1 VEVRM
6 MVQGLPPGVQNA
18 QDAKLCAE
26 MFGVTCNVQ
35 EGLGDGSK
43 QAIIK

>member
-1 VEVRM
+1 M
-6 MVQGLPPGVQNA
+6 MVQGLPPGVQNG

-35 EGLGDGSK
+35 QGLGDGAK